1 MTLVKTEVHFDQ
13 ITDLKSAY
21 WHIRIDNSSQDN
33 EMMIN
38 RTNQNSLEVHP
49 TPSSNSSHDSQC
61 QKRSLTTLYIC
72 AASILHLSIS
82 QHNIKLFFEQDYQE
96 LCAH

>member
-72 AASILHLSIS
+72 AASILHLSIVEDS
-82 QHNIKLFFEQDYQE
+82 CKAQYKVT
-96 LCAH
+96 

>member
-21 WHIRIDNSSQDN
+21 WHIRINDSSQDN

-49 TPSSNSSHDSQC
+49 TPSSNSSHDS
-61 QKRSLTTLYIC
+61 LTMSEEVSHHPLYLC
-72 AASILHLSIS
+72 CKHFAS
-82 QHNIKLFFEQDYQE
+82 QYFATQYEVTF
-96 LCAH
+96 